1 MNYAMFKFV
10 TTYILLCHMY
20 RKINV
25 HICLLCWCYFS
36 TNQTFIQRM
45 GKIVSIIEPTHLKS
59 FFCKASKAWAILRS
73 MHLWIYLSKLE
84 SKFPSQSDTF
94 LEKVFTLCNN
104 FLKCRLHWLITLLF
118 QSFPSLC
125 CVCCIYIESKIF
137 FLWLI
142 VIKKSLQCL
151 CRSSRCMKTF
161 WLDLAQNQ
169 NHCWTSFLFTRHYT
183 EKKFASPET

>member
-10 TTYILLCHMY
+10 TTSILLCHIY

-73 MHLWIYLSKLE
+73 MLLWIYLSKLE

-104 FLKCRLHWLITLLF
+104 FFKCRLHWLITLLF
-118 QSFPSLC
+118 RASLRY
-125 CVCCIYIESKIF
+125 VVF
-137 FLWLI
+137 VAFTL
-142 VIKKSLQCL
+142 
-151 CRSSRCMKTF
+151 
-161 WLDLAQNQ
+161 NQ
-169 NHCWTSFLFTRHYT
+169 KYFSYG
-183 EKKFASPET
+183 